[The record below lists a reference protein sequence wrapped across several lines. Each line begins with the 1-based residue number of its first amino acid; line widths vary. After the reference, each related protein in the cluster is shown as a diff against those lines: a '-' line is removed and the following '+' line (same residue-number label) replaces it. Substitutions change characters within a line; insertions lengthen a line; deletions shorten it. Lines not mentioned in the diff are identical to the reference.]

1 MFWSWTQIRAMIE
14 CSWRRFIITPS
25 HKCRVQHLFLWWV
38 IGEMNT
44 PCQDQYQQRR
54 MIAYIFFCSI
64 GLSWC
69 CPYSTGKI
77 IIRNFK
83 SLSLSLSLGWLPKL
97 VIFLVEMLKQQQL
110 LLERRSFRGYFQS
123 RAICSLTCV
132 FRKRLTK
139 LNDDVVERR
148 SRWTA
153 DWTAVFPV

>member
-1 MFWSWTQIRAMIE
+1 VSN
-14 CSWRRFIITPS
+14 WRNEYTMPRPISAEGYVF
-25 HKCRVQHLFLWWV
+25 
-38 IGEMNT
+38 
-44 PCQDQYQQRR
+44 
-54 MIAYIFFCSI
+54 SI
-64 GLSWC
+64 SLSWC

-83 SLSLSLSLGWLPKL
+83 SLSLSLGWLPKL
-97 VIFLVEMLKQQQL
+97 VIFFFLVEMLKQQQLLLL

-123 RAICSLTCV
+123 LHRAICSLTCV

-148 SRWTA
+148 SRWTV